1 MGSCLQFGWWGGAEA
16 GWGEAGQAE
25 IRPKWLQQNA
35 QESEVGCEVPE
46 EGRKQTDRAK
56 KF

>member
-1 MGSCLQFGWWGGAEA
+1 MGVKDG
-16 GWGEAGQAE
+16 
-25 IRPKWLQQNA
+25 K
-35 QESEVGCEVPE
+35 ESEVGCEVPE